1 MYDIHRHPLRLRV
14 VVVLELESG
23 LIKLQVAVSLDPE
36 EESPMDLIGVYEEMG
51 DIYYKMESLYEE
63 QQIHYPYATLPPPPP
78 PPPPLHSHPAPPANT
93 ASDGIGKSLLCEEES
108 SSSHRQSHQVIY

>member
-1 MYDIHRHPLRLRV
+1 MLLF

-78 PPPPLHSHPAPPANT
+78 PPPLHSDTTPPVNT
-93 ASDGIGKSLLCEEES
+93 VSEGIGQSLLCEEES
-108 SSSHRQSHQVIY
+108 SSSHRQSHQVICCPG